1 MPSRIVDIH
10 PHIISPD
17 AAKYPH
23 APLGGVHS
31 DWSKTRPVD
40 FEQML
45 VEMEEAGV
53 DKAAIVHSSTTYGFD
68 NSYLADCIAKMPD
81 RFTGVY
87 AVDVLQPDAVD
98 KIEYWRGRGMG
109 GLRLFTGGATNQSK
123 GSWLLDEKTFPVWEH
138 CQEIGMSVVIQTTPD
153 GLHMVADLLTRFP
166 RAKILLDHMGRPAL
180 EDGPP
185 YAAAESLFAMAKYP
199 NLYLKITPRSFD
211 LAAGGKSTPA
221 AFFTR
226 LVGEFGSNRLA
237 FGSNYPASA
246 GPLKKLIDQGHAS
259 FSSLSDED
267 RSWIWAR
274 TAQSIYPELAD

>member
-10 PHIISPD
+10 PHIISAD
-17 AAKYPH
+17 TVKYPH

-40 FEQML
+40 LEQML
-45 VEMEEAGV
+45 VEMDEAGV

-68 NSYLADCIAKMPD
+68 NSYLADCIARMPD

-87 AVDVLQPDAVD
+87 AVDVLQPDAVE

-138 CQEIGMSVVIQTTPD
+138 CQDIGMSVVIQTTPD

-166 RAKILLDHMGRPAL
+166 RAKILLDHMGRPVL

-185 YAAAESLFAMAKYP
+185 YVAAQSLFDMAKYP
-199 NLYLKITPRSFD
+199 NLFLKITPRSFD
-211 LAAGGKSTPA
+211 LAAGGKSAPQ
-221 AFFTR
+221 AFFAR
-226 LVGEFGSNRLA
+226 LVAEFGSNRLA

-246 GPLKKLIDQGHAS
+246 GPLKKLIDQGHAC
-259 FSSLSDED
+259 FSALSEED

-274 TAQSIYPELAD
+274 TAQSVYPELAG

>member
-10 PHIISPD
+10 PHVVSPD
-17 AAKYPH
+17 TVKYPH

-31 DWSKTRPVD
+31 DWSKTRPVN

-45 VEMEEAGV
+45 VEMDEAGV

-68 NSYLADCIAKMPD
+68 NSYVADCIAKVPN

-87 AVDVLQPDAVD
+87 AVDVLKPDAVE

-123 GSWLLDEKTFPVWEH
+123 GSWLLDPSTFAVWEH
-138 CQEIGMSVVIQTTPD
+138 CQDIGISVVIQTTPD
-153 GLHMVADLLTRFP
+153 GLGMVADLLTRFP
-166 RAKILLDHMGRPAL
+166 RAKILLDHMGRPVL
-180 EDGPP
+180 QDGPP
-185 YAAAESLFAMAKYP
+185 YAAAESLFAMARYR

-211 LAAGGKSTPA
+211 LAAGGEATPET
-221 AFFTR
+221 FFAR
-226 LVGEFGSNRLA
+226 LVAEFGSNRLT

-246 GPLKKLIDQGHAS
+246 GPLKKLVDQGHAC
-259 FSSLSDED
+259 FAGLSDED

-274 TAQSIYPELAD
+274 TAQTIYPELAD